1 MLIKTAEQVRG
12 QASDAVRRTFRRILS
27 GDDEGMPG
35 WVRAI
40 GEPGDAGWFGPG
52 SQTWEV
58 HSSLATLVG
67 GVRALMLQTCHPL
80 ALAGVEQHST
90 YRSDP
95 LGRLQ
100 RTNLF
105 VTTTTFGS
113 SQQAAAVCDAVRRV
127 HTTVVGTADDG
138 RRYAASDPHL
148 LLWVHL
154 ALTDSMLV
162 AAQAYH
168 RRPVDAD
175 GYVAEM
181 ARTAEAVG
189 VVDPPRSEAEL
200 KAALQEFQPELVGS
214 PLTSEVA
221 RFLSWPRQALPAAA
235 LPAYVVLAR
244 AAGDL
249 LPAWAYPVLGQ
260 RRRSDV
266 GRAVDEVTC
275 RLMLAALQQVL
286 GPRSKAVEL
295 AYARV
300 GRRPPGQDQRC

>member
-1 MLIKTAEQVRG
+1 VHPATTLARLPATGA
-12 QASDAVRRTFRRILS
+12 DAVRRTFRRILS
-27 GDDEGMPG
+27 GDAEGTPA

-52 SQTWEV
+52 SETWEV

-90 YRSDP
+90 YRTDP

-113 SQQAAAVCDAVRRV
+113 SSQAEAVCAAVRRV
-127 HTTVVGTADDG
+127 HRHVEGFADDG
-138 RRYAASDPHL
+138 RPYSASDPRL

-162 AAQAYH
+162 AAQTYH
-168 RRPVDAD
+168 HRPIDAD
-175 GYVAEM
+175 RYVEEM
-181 ARTAEAVG
+181 ATTGAAVG
-189 VVDPPRSEAEL
+189 VVDPPRTQAEL
-200 KAALQEFQPELVGS
+200 SAALDSFRGEVAGG
-214 PLTSEVA
+214 PLAEEVA
-221 RFLSWPRQALPAAA
+221 RFLQLPAHALPRTA
-235 LPAYVVLAR
+235 LPPYVVLAR

-249 LPAWAYPVLGQ
+249 LPGWAGPVLGI
-260 RRRSDV
+260 RSRP
-266 GRAVDEVTC
+266 GWERKADEATC
-275 RLMLAALQQVL
+275 RTMLSTLYRVL

-295 AYARV
+295 AY
-300 GRRPPGQDQRC
+300 RRIGEQPPS